1 MRGGSFLQVLGLSQE
16 LILTF
21 YDYIYAIYFV
31 LSDTFKWILSAFLEP
46 RLKISRPAK
55 VVPIELLMSV
65 NSESFFAL
73 ARPVQDP
80 C

>member
-1 MRGGSFLQVLGLSQE
+1 ML
-16 LILTF
+16 
-21 YDYIYAIYFV
+21 IYFV

-73 ARPVQDP
+73 ARPIQDP